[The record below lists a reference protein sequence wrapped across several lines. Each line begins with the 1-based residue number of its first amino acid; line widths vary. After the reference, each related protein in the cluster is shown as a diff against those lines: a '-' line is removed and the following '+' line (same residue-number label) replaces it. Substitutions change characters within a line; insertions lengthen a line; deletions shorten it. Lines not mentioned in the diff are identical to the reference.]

1 MRAVEPT
8 QGLTLGIQRLGQTIL
23 GVAGA
28 DVAPDDVCGAALTV
42 VTHKAAPG
50 AVATECAEQRLGC
63 VGDDI
68 ERAIRGRS

>member
-1 MRAVEPT
+1 MRAVEPA

-23 GVAGA
+23 GIARA
-28 DVAPDDVCGAALTV
+28 DVAPDDVCGAVLTFV
-42 VTHKAAPG
+42 
-50 AVATECAEQRLGC
+50 TECSEQRLGC